1 MSAAASGETLELR
14 AVELDFLESA
24 PHRFEYA
31 EPVGAPVDRV
41 FAAIAADPSTW
52 TWFPGIEEGAYETS
66 APGVGARRWV
76 RIGGVKYRETMLAW
90 DAPRRWTYRVDET
103 SAPVF
108 AALAEDWVVEPD
120 GHDAATVHW
129 TFAFD
134 PLPAVASVLIEARDV
149 IGSTFRDAMRGL
161 DDALR

>member
-1 MSAAASGETLELR
+1 MSAATSGETFELR

-66 APGVGARRWV
+66 TPGVGARRWV

-90 DAPRRWTYRVDET
+90 DAPRRWAYRVDET

-108 AALAEDWVVEPD
+108 AALTEAGWSNRTATMPPRCT
-120 GHDAATVHW
+120 GRSRSTAARRRVG
-129 TFAFD
+129 AD
-134 PLPAVASVLIEARDV
+134 
-149 IGSTFRDAMRGL
+149 RGP
-161 DDALR
+161 